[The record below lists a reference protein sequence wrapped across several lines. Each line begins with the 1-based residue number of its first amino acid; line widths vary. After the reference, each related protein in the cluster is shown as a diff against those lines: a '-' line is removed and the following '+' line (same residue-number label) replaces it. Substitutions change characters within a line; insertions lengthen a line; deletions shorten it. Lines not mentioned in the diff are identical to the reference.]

1 MGSWPNDGRN
11 WAAEPG
17 GPPGPASAD
26 PALAGLA
33 GAARP
38 DQAAVPARV
47 RGAGRAAG
55 VLRPARQLSLL
66 AARNVAVLARS
77 VPARVVFAGLP
88 VALLAAFA
96 VLIGVGALDAHAAAS
111 AWLVSG
117 GFGLGLGYG
126 LPQVRDELGVLR
138 AERFAGLSSTAY
150 VLAKAAVVLPVL
162 AVADAIVL
170 AVPAASSRLPS
181 GFGAVY
187 LTVLLSSAVAYFLAL
202 LISVSLSA
210 PARAPTPAGAASV
223 PLTLLIAA
231 LLIVLD
237 RAAWENWVLLAALS
251 TVLLMAASIVI
262 DRRNPCP
269 RARLDSGSS
278 LVRH

>member
-1 MGSWPNDGRN
+1 
-11 WAAEPG
+11 
-17 GPPGPASAD
+17 
-26 PALAGLA
+26 
-33 GAARP
+33 
-38 DQAAVPARV
+38 
-47 RGAGRAAG
+47 
-55 VLRPARQLSLL
+55 VLRPARQLPLL
-66 AARNVAVLARS
+66 AARNAAVLARS

-88 VALLAAFA
+88 AALIVTFA
-96 VLIGVGALDAHAAAS
+96 VLIGLGALDGHPAAS

-170 AVPAASSRLPS
+170 VVPAASSRLPA
-181 GFGAVY
+181 GYGAVY

-202 LISVSLSA
+202 LISVSLQA
-210 PARAPTPAGAASV
+210 PARAPPPAGAAAV
-223 PLTLLIAA
+223 PLTLLVAA
-231 LLIVLD
+231 LLVVLD
-237 RAAWENWVLLAALS
+237 RAAWENWVLLAGLS
-251 TVLLMAASIVI
+251 TLLLMAASIVI

-269 RARLDSGSS
+269 RNAGPIRQAGGDPGRLDSGLP

>member
-1 MGSWPNDGRN
+1 M
-11 WAAEPG
+11 
-17 GPPGPASAD
+17 
-26 PALAGLA
+26 
-33 GAARP
+33 
-38 DQAAVPARV
+38 
-47 RGAGRAAG
+47 
-55 VLRPARQLSLL
+55 
-66 AARNVAVLARS
+66 
-77 VPARVVFAGLP
+77 VFAGLP
-88 VALLAAFA
+88 AALLAAFA